1 MVKKWTK
8 VNNQEMNR
16 AVTGHGIPQRR
27 QNLAGRRGPSKKP
40 KENTIRKRK
49 TDRGEK

>member
-27 QNLAGRRGPSKKP
+27 QNLAERRGPSKKP
-40 KENTIRKRK
+40 KENHNPE
-49 TDRGEK
+49 EKNRSW